1 MGMLWYI
8 VLAVLFLGVV
18 ILAVPRED
26 NTPAPPKPD
35 PRGVMMQLKDK

>member
-18 ILAVPRED
+18 ILAVPKE
-26 NTPAPPKPD
+26 NAPAPPD